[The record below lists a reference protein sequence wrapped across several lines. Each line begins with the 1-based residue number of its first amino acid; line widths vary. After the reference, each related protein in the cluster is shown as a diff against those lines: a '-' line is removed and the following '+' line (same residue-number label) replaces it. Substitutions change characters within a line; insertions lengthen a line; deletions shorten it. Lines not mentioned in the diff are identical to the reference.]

1 MIPREKIEQVINT
14 ARIEEVVAD
23 YVTLHKRGAN
33 LIGLC
38 PFHTEKTGS
47 FTVSPS
53 KGIYKCFGCGKSGHA
68 IGFVMEIEKCS
79 YVEAVKQVAR
89 KYHIEIEERQLT
101 EQEQQRQD
109 DRESMSA
116 VNEYCNKW
124 FQKQLKE
131 TEEGQAI
138 GLAYFHERGLRD
150 DAIAAFQL
158 GYSPEKG
165 NQLAVALKKQG
176 FTEKYITNDPETRI
190 GVGVCGRSED
200 GRIYDRFRDRVMFP
214 IFSISGKVVGFAGRI
229 MRNKENTGKYTNSP
243 ESIVYSK
250 RKQLYGLYQAKSEI
264 SRQDLCYLVEGQMDV
279 ISMYQS
285 GIKNVVASG
294 GTALTEEQ
302 IQLIARLTQN
312 IVVLYDGDNAGIHA
326 ALRGIDMFLENGF
339 NVKVVLLPDGED
351 PDSYAQSHNASDFIE
366 YIDRHK
372 TDFIRFKIQLLKEQV
387 KNDPSQRAGVIK
399 SVAESVALIPDMIT
413 RQVYIKDAAER
424 LGFEYNLFA
433 SAVVREREEKKSRW
447 EKEQKDKEERERYVR
462 MMQNGTGVQP
472 TSSTGVQS
480 HSGNGVQPANDS
492 QAAGQAG
499 AQNEYEEL
507 LKVDWNAKRLTEN
520 YRNLL
525 RMIVRYG
532 EEPFFTD
539 ENGTIWTVGDY
550 ILGNLEA
557 DQIAA
562 PNALYQKMV
571 DEYKANCK
579 TEGFKADQF
588 FKFHGDIDVS
598 RLGIEL
604 LSAPYQLSQIYE
616 QPELKLPN
624 QPQKKNEEG
633 LSIEEKEERAH
644 LTDRVRRL
652 LLEIKVTAAE
662 QRIDEV
668 EKEIKER
675 QNNDDLNQL
684 RPLLELRTQ
693 LLQFRNLLCR
703 ELNRE
708 IVGKIK
714 N

>member
-1 MIPREKIEQVINT
+1 MINT
-14 ARIEEVVAD
+14 ARIEEVVGD

-79 YVEAVKQVAR
+79 YPEAVKQVAR

-116 VNEYCNKW
+116 VNEFCNKW

-150 DAIAAFQL
+150 DAIEAFQL

-165 NQLAVALKKQG
+165 NQLAVALKKHG
-176 FTEKYITNDPETRI
+176 FTEKYILNDPDTKI

-250 RKQLYGLYQAKSEI
+250 RRQLYGLYQAKSEI
-264 SRQDLCYLVEGQMDV
+264 SRKDLCYLVEGQMDV

-302 IQLIARLTQN
+302 ILLIARLTQN
-312 IVVLYDGDNAGIHA
+312 IVVLYDGDKAGIHA
-326 ALRGIDMFLENGF
+326 ALRGIDMFLEKGF

-366 YIDRHK
+366 FIDSHK

-387 KNDPSQRAGVIK
+387 KNDPAQIAAVVK
-399 SVAESVALIPDMIT
+399 SVVESVALIPDLIT
-413 RQVYIKDAAER
+413 RQVYIKDAADQLTMNEGI
-424 LGFEYNLFA
+424 LTKE
-433 SAVVREREEKKSRW
+433 VVRLRHEKYTELKNEQ
-447 EKEQKDKEERERYVR
+447 EKREERERYEK
-462 MMQNGTGVQP
+462 MMSTGGTG
-472 TSSTGVQS
+472 
-480 HSGNGVQPANDS
+480 
-492 QAAGQAG
+492 QAAGN
-499 AQNEYEEL
+499 AQNGGAPAATPAQTAEVGATQATSTQNDKKEW
-507 LKVDWNAKRLTEN
+507 VKRDPMAERLAEN

-525 RMIVRYG
+525 QLIVRYG
-532 EEPFFTD
+532 ELPFYTD
-539 ENGTIWTVGDY
+539 ENGVIWTVGDY
-550 ILGNLEA
+550 ILGNLEG

-579 TEGFKADQF
+579 KEGFKAEQF
-588 FKFHGDIDVS
+588 FKFHSDMEVS
-598 RLGIEL
+598 QLGIEL

-616 QPELKLPN
+616 QPELQLPN
-624 QPQKKNEEG
+624 RPQETEEEKG
-633 LSIEEKEERAH
+633 LSIEEKEERRH
-644 LTDRVRRL
+644 LSDRVRRL
-652 LLEIKVTAAE
+652 LLEIKVTVVE
-662 QRIDEV
+662 QRLDEV
-668 EKEIKER
+668 ERELKER
-675 QNNDDLNQL
+675 QNEPDLSQL
-684 RPLLELRTQ
+684 RPLMELRTQ
-693 LLQFRNLLCR
+693 LLNFRNMLCQ
-703 ELNRE
+703 ELNRG
-708 IVGKIK
+708 IL
-714 N
+714 